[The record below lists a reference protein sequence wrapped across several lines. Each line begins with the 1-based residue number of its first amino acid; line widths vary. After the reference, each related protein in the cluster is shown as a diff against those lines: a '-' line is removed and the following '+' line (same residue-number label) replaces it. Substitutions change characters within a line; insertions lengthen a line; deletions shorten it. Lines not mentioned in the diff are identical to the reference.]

1 MKKLLLVLE
10 VWLLL
15 FAISCMQMVKE
26 QKPVIKYTLQQ
37 KCSPNG
43 WTGIPIDTST
53 DYKRVAES
61 YYIFEPVKDI
71 NSPSDEWGL
80 SFIDE
85 KTAIL
90 TFNDNERQS
99 AIVVSF
105 FNEARAKI
113 ISGLSIPIEGNV
125 GCLSVRGNEVYFA
138 RSPSASEQDE
148 ITGNSDIFYGR
159 FSKNIVS
166 KVEPLPPSIN
176 TYYASW
182 ESHPSISPNGK
193 VLFFASDRIGH
204 RGPDIFFSIK
214 LPNGNW
220 SEPINCGDSV
230 NTDCD
235 EITPFV
241 TNDGKYLL
249 FSSTGHDNVG
259 GYDLFISTISEN
271 FWKEVE
277 NYDET
282 TKPEFGKY
290 FGKARN
296 MRPPTNT
303 PADEIFPST
312 PSDPSELL
320 YYSSNQF
327 DTDKG
332 LFRRGGFDIYVR
344 YKFTKPKPI
353 VERKKQERIEL
364 DVKESIPIEEPKIII
379 DPGFKL
385 YGYVYSQETLAPI
398 EGANVYVYQFDTLL
412 QAFPDVTIS
421 KPLLSTKTK
430 NQGYY
435 EFSLLKNID
444 YQLYAE
450 APNFFYETKRIR
462 LEQTDPQ
469 KEERLDFYLPLKLTL
484 RINFPFD
491 IYDKPY
497 KFVLDSNGLETV
509 VTWEESIEMLAMHLI
524 NYSQYIKKVVLIGHT
539 DDVGTEE
546 YNYRLG
552 KNRVDF
558 IIKELIKRGVSSEL
572 LEGQSAGKSQPLPR
586 RPNEDLATYRKRL
599 RRVEILKIY

>member
-1 MKKLLLVLE
+1 MKKLHLVFISLY
-10 VWLLL
+10 LI
-15 FAISCMQMVKE
+15 FAISCVQMVKE
-26 QKPVIKYTLQQ
+26 QKPVFKYLPQQ
-37 KCSPNG
+37 KCSPNK
-43 WTGIPIDTST
+43 WVGIPVDTSA

-61 YYIFEPVKDI
+61 YYIFEAVKDV

-80 SFIDE
+80 SFLDE

-90 TFNDNERQS
+90 TFNDNEQQS
-99 AIVVSF
+99 AIVVNF
-105 FNEARAKI
+105 FNESRGKI
-113 ISGLSIPIEGNV
+113 TSGLSIPIEGNV
-125 GCLSVRGNEVYFA
+125 GCFSVNGNEVYFA
-138 RSPSASEQDE
+138 RSPIYSQTNE
-148 ITGNSDIFYGR
+148 ITGNSDIYAGR
-159 FSKNIVS
+159 FSRNVISNI
-166 KVEPLPPSIN
+166 EPLPAWIN

-182 ESHPSISPNGK
+182 ESHPCISYNGK
-193 VLFFASDRIGH
+193 VLFFASDRIGY
-204 RGPDIFFSIK
+204 RGPDIYFTIK
-214 LPNGNW
+214 LPDGSW
-220 SEPINCGDSV
+220 SEPINCGDSI
-230 NTDCD
+230 NTECD

-241 TNDGKYLL
+241 TRDGKYLM

-259 GYDLFISTISEN
+259 GYDLFISNISDN

-277 NYDET
+277 NYNGTERRNFD
-282 TKPEFGKY
+282 KY
-290 FGKARN
+290 FSRARN

-312 PSDPSELL
+312 PSDPNDIL

-327 DTDKG
+327 DSQKG

-353 VERKKQERIEL
+353 AERKKEEKIEL
-364 DVKESIPIEEPKIII
+364 DIKENIPIEEPKIKI
-379 DPGFKL
+379 DPVFKL
-385 YGYVYSQETLAPI
+385 YGYVYSQETSAPI

-412 QAFPDVTIS
+412 QAFPDLTTS
-421 KPLLSTKTK
+421 KPLFSAKTK
-430 NQGYY
+430 SQGYY

-444 YQLYAE
+444 YQLFAE

-497 KFVLDSNGLETV
+497 KFVLDSNGMETN

-539 DDVGTEE
+539 DDIGTEE
-546 YNYRLG
+546 YNLRLG

-558 IIKELIKRGVSSEL
+558 IIQQLIKRGVSSEL
-572 LEGQSAGKSQPLPR
+572 LEGQSAGKGQPLPR
-586 RPNEDLATYRKRL
+586 RANEDLATYRKRL